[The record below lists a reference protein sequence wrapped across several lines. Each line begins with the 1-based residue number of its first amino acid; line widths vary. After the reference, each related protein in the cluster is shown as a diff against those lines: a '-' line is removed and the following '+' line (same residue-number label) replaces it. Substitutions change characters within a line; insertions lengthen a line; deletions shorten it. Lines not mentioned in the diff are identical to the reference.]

1 MSTKIP
7 RTIAIVPANARS
19 TIIIRYGT
27 KYFMDFTIE
36 IKIVFS
42 ESSGLK
48 II

>member
-19 TIIIRYGT
+19 TIIIRYGI
-27 KYFMDFTIE
+27 KYFRDLTIE

-42 ESSGLK
+42 ASTGLK